1 MALFHRPNMPLAEEA
16 PESITEPFAPR
27 SAGDE
32 LRQRREAAG
41 LDLGGVAAALRIK
54 PAYLRALEFGR
65 PEELPG
71 AVYAIGYMRA
81 YADHLGLDSGEMLRR
96 FKQELTLLAAK
107 PDLAF
112 PILLREPSM
121 RGGGMLLVALIL
133 AACAYGGWFYLSTG
147 EGPRPERVAEV
158 PLELLPYQEPYR
170 APPAVSAPAEA
181 QAAPRSPTA
190 LSEGSGRSSLIEA
203 ASGSGGSPGG
213 AGSSVAAV
221 PPTNEPAP
229 DPPGE
234 VVIRATADS
243 WISDPRRS
251 PVSAS
256 DARSEG
262 RRELPG
268 AGSAGIVDAHRQC
281 RGSGDHG
288 ERRSGAADRGK
299 RYGPAQC
306 RARWARLARR
316 QRGSQLSRP
325 FLRRRKRLYGV
336 YARANHARIDP

>member
-32 LRQRREAAG
+32 LRRRREAAG

-54 PAYLRALEFGR
+54 PAYLRALESGR

-96 FKQELTLLAAK
+96 FKQESTLLAAK

-133 AACAYGGWFYLSTG
+133 AACAYGAWFYVSTG

-158 PLELLPYQEPYR
+158 PLELLPYREPSR
-170 APPAVSAPAEA
+170 APPAVSPPAEA

-190 LSEGSGRSSLIEA
+190 PSEGSGRSSLIEA

-243 WISDPRRS
+243 WIQIR
-251 PVSAS
+251 
-256 DARSEG
+256 DARQSVLLTRVLKAGESCRAPARPGLSMRTGNAGGLEITVDGVPAPPIGG
-262 RRELPG
+262 RGMVRRNIALDG
-268 AGSAGIVDAHRQC
+268 HALLAGSAVR
-281 RGSGDHG
+281 
-288 ERRSGAADRGK
+288 
-299 RYGPAQC
+299 
-306 RARWARLARR
+306 
-316 QRGSQLSRP
+316 
-325 FLRRRKRLYGV
+325 
-336 YARANHARIDP
+336 N